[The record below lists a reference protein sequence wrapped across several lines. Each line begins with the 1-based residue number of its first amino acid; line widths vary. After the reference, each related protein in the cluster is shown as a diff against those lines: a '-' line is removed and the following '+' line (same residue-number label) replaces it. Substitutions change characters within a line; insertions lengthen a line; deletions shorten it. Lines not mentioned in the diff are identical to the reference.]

1 MSHYTMLYKYGEDT
15 RDFGGRFYFYISLV
29 FQIWKSFLMK
39 QSLTLARYDMIIANS
54 VPATRLID

>member
-15 RDFGGRFYFYISLV
+15 RDFGGRFYFYVRLV

>member
-1 MSHYTMLYKYGEDT
+1 MSHYTMLYKSGEDT

-39 QSLTLARYDMIIANS
+39 QSLTLARYEMIIANS
-54 VPATRLID
+54 VPATRLIG